1 MKKLF
6 ILGLVFSIIG
16 LFCNSTSVQAAED
29 SVQTIK
35 GAIEKYK
42 NKNYLGCISD
52 LKMETAKDPASTI
65 SWYYL
70 GIAYM
75 NIAMK
80 TEAHEA
86 FDKVVQLNTVP
97 KLTSYSIQAKIC
109 MENPARC
116 TYQDFNKDQIAQ
128 LRLDPT
134 GFLETYFANL
144 NNKTE
149 SQTDIEIKKLIKG
162 GYGGKLH
169 PEAREVI
176 MQERTKIEQNTINSG
191 NRASVPTNEK
201 LAEAIEMLNRQN
213 ADFSNMAMI
222 MENRNQSYTPQNNIT
237 PEMLQLMMMQ
247 NSMTNF

>member
-16 LFCNSTSVQAAED
+16 LFCNSNCAQAEGD
-29 SVQTIK
+29 STQVIK

-52 LKMETAKDPASTI
+52 LKMETAKDPASTV

-70 GIAYM
+70 GNAYM

-80 TEAHEA
+80 REAHEA

-116 TYQDFNKDQIAQ
+116 TYQDFNKEQIAQ
-128 LRLDPT
+128 LRLDPN
-134 GFLETYFANL
+134 GFLESFFSNL
-144 NNKTE
+144 NNQTK
-149 SQTDIEIKKLIKG
+149 SQTDMEIEKLIKG
-162 GYGGKLH
+162 GYRENIH

-176 MQERTKIEQNTINSG
+176 MQERTKMEQNNINSR
-191 NRASVPTNEK
+191 NRAALPTNDK
-201 LAEAIEMLNRQN
+201 LAEAIEMLNSQN
-213 ADFSNMAMI
+213 SNMAMI
-222 MENRNQSYTPQNNIT
+222 LENQNKNQNYMPQANTIT
-237 PEMLQLMMMQ
+237 PEMVQMMLMQ
-247 NSMTNF
+247 SSMTNF